1 MIKPTKSTHS
11 KKRLTSHSPPPQPPV
26 SIPRQASLLNATQTI
41 LAGARGVGQDVLQ
54 YAPPLK
60 EGVETQVKATAAQLA
75 GVQFNPAT
83 ADWSKIYTGFPQP
96 QVPTTTLNFV
106 NNVPVAKFP
115 EVGGMKCLSNY
126 AICAFANCTVSFASN
141 PPVAEC
147 GCLPVQ
153 GGNVVLPGKP
163 NGFPNVEVFSTA
175 TAAVILDKEVK
186 VPSVK
191 LCNGTDLCFQDA
203 NYNVAPFCRAMQ
215 PSTTSAGKPIMFGGR
230 FDLISTFNEFAWGLT
245 DTSPSSNQGF
255 PSPVPTLCTEGGS
268 FAYCETAGC
277 LNKTSWNG
285 LPTTCY
291 CPIYTLPPGTPF
303 FVGGL
308 GATCSGTS
316 MGGKLQF
323 L

>member
-1 MIKPTKSTHS
+1 MAFRNLGRSLVAVLCVSIFLQVPVLGRRDIRQVSSRRANDRRTHS

-175 TAAVILDKEVK
+175 TAAVKT
-186 VPSVK
+186 VPERALFFWRPHVGGWRGQGWGRQPRPPPRNTTQPPSHLWHPSRPPAWARRPRAERVRAQA
-191 LCNGTDLCFQDA
+191 TTA
-203 NYNVAPFCRAMQ
+203 RARAMPCVTGPKATG
-215 PSTTSAGKPIMFGGR
+215 PSR
-230 FDLISTFNEFAWGLT
+230 
-245 DTSPSSNQGF
+245 
-255 PSPVPTLCTEGGS
+255 
-268 FAYCETAGC
+268 
-277 LNKTSWNG
+277 
-285 LPTTCY
+285 
-291 CPIYTLPPGTPF
+291 PP
-303 FVGGL
+303 
-308 GATCSGTS
+308 A
-316 MGGKLQF
+316 
-323 L
+323 